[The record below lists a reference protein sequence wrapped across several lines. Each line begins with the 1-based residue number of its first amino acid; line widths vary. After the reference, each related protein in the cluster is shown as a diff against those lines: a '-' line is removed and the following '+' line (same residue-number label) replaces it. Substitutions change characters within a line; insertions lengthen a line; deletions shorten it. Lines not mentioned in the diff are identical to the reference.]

1 MKVPNQFAEIHVKQ
15 PNCVFAVKPSSASDV
30 VAYDETTGSIKII
43 YSHGLPYY
51 FFVRK
56 PTGSETW
63 TLTEMST
70 GTRIGNYRQIKQAIS
85 DAQDK
90 LDEGYLQTA
99 FSTEHTKE
107 LKRKLRLYVTHLS
120 NIPGTPI
127 MSIYKEIFSRPKY
140 GELDEIKEVE

>member
-1 MKVPNQFAEIHVKQ
+1 MKVPNQSGEIRVKQ
-15 PNCVFAVKPSSASDV
+15 PNCVFAVKPTRASDV
-30 VAYDETTGSIKII
+30 VAYDETAGSIKII

-56 PTGSETW
+56 PTGSAMW
-63 TLTEMST
+63 VLTEMST

-85 DAQDK
+85 CTQDM
-90 LDEGYLQTA
+90 LDDGHLQRA
-99 FSTEHTKE
+99 FSAEQNRE
-107 LKRKLRLYVTHLS
+107 LKCKMRLYVTRLS

-127 MSIYKEIFSRPKY
+127 MSIYKEIFSRPNY

>member
-1 MKVPNQFAEIHVKQ
+1 MKVPNQFAEIRVKQ
-15 PNCVFAVKPSSASDV
+15 PNCVFAVKPTRASDV

-56 PTGSETW
+56 PVGSVTW
-63 TLTEMST
+63 VLTEMST

-85 DAQDK
+85 DVQNK
-90 LDEGYLQTA
+90 LDDGDLQRA
-99 FSTEHTKE
+99 FSAEQNKE
-107 LKRKLRLYVTHLS
+107 LKRKLKLYVTHMS
-120 NIPGTPI
+120 NIPETPI
-127 MSIYKEIFSRPKY
+127 MSIYKEIFSRPNY